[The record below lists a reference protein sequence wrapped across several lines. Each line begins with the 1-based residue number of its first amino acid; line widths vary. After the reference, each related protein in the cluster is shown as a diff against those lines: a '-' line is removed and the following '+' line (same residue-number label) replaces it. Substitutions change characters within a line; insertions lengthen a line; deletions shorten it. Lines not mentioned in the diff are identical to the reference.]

1 MANSVSVNGVRFVIS
16 GNRQQE
22 VSEYLATLQG
32 TTAFQSQT
40 QFIASRGINTV
51 VITSDPSDLPPE
63 MRTRAYNDVYNVQNP
78 FDRGQRIEVSG
89 VTLDAPNQPVAYILL
104 NDVAGVDANG
114 NVRDIAGVVH
124 EIYHIGYTDTAN
136 HPQSYQDTV
145 NAQLSEIDPSLDG
158 QALSPMLDFDHSA
171 TPRPTVNTSAPQT
184 QGLVTSRDDPAAGT
198 VDSSDTPAADVQRIY
213 DGNGNLVET
222 DTASASGVVRD

>member
-104 NDVAGVDANG
+104 NDVAGG
-114 NVRDIAGVVH
+114 GC
-124 EIYHIGYTDTAN
+124 
-136 HPQSYQDTV
+136 
-145 NAQLSEIDPSLDG
+145 
-158 QALSPMLDFDHSA
+158 
-171 TPRPTVNTSAPQT
+171 
-184 QGLVTSRDDPAAGT
+184 
-198 VDSSDTPAADVQRIY
+198 
-213 DGNGNLVET
+213 
-222 DTASASGVVRD
+222 